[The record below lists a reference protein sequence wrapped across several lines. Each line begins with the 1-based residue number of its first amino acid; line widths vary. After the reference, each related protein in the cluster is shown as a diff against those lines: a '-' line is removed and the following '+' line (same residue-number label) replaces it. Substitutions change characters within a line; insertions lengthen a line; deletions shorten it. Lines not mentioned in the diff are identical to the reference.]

1 MTGGAPARQE
11 TSGLAVAS
19 LVLGIVGLTLVPLL
33 ASIAA
38 LIFGYGA
45 RREIRRNPNLTGDGL
60 ATAGIIRGWI
70 AVSLIGLAVVLI
82 FLSY

>member
-1 MTGGAPARQE
+1 MTGGASARQE

-38 LIFGYGA
+38 LLFGYAA
-45 RREIRRNPNLTGDGL
+45 RGDIRRNPNLTGDGL
-60 ATAGIIRGWI
+60 ATAGSSSAGSP
-70 AVSLIGLAVVLI
+70 SL
-82 FLSY
+82 

>member
-45 RREIRRNPNLTGDGL
+45 RARSA
-60 ATAGIIRGWI
+60 ATRT
-70 AVSLIGLAVVLI
+70 
-82 FLSY
+82 